1 MKRSDLEKDAAYILD
16 RFKQLDYE
24 IPSNREILKVIF
36 SKLVIVYTLQFT
48 FIIADVFFNAKP
60 GEYHY
65 FDTFVLAL
73 GSNVFFSFI
82 FLMST
87 YSIVSLKLSL
97 GAEIIGQS
105 ILLSLVEKKIN
116 SYGLFILLVNVFVG
130 CILLWSGER
139 FVAGLGFSWFV
150 TYLISMLTLQTSLSR
165 YMTPA
170 VVSSLSKVKEL
181 LTASPK

>member
-97 GAEIIGQS
+97 GAEI
-105 ILLSLVEKKIN
+105 
-116 SYGLFILLVNVFVG
+116 
-130 CILLWSGER
+130 
-139 FVAGLGFSWFV
+139 
-150 TYLISMLTLQTSLSR
+150 
-165 YMTPA
+165 
-170 VVSSLSKVKEL
+170 
-181 LTASPK
+181 

>member
-1 MKRSDLEKDAAYILD
+1 SL
-16 RFKQLDYE
+16 
-24 IPSNREILKVIF
+24 
-36 SKLVIVYTLQFT
+36 
-48 FIIADVFFNAKP
+48 
-60 GEYHY
+60 
-65 FDTFVLAL
+65 
-73 GSNVFFSFI
+73 I

-87 YSIVSLKLSL
+87 YNIVSLKLSL
-97 GAEIIGQS
+97 GTEIIGQS
-105 ILLSLVEKKIN
+105 VLLSLVEKKIN